1 MHAARKP
8 ENNLSS
14 AGLGQKGSNVTMEN
28 AITAVLTDLNRQR
41 IGIGMQMEKSTHA
54 ILKNYKDPEPSHQEV
69 PVGNYIA
76 DLCDPAAH
84 TITEIQTANF
94 GAMKDKLNAF
104 LKDYKVTIVHPIPHR
119 KTVCW
124 IDPSTGEVC
133 AENPSHFIG
142 SFYEVFRELAKIE
155 TFLTDPN
162 LVIEPLLLDLK
173 EYRMQD
179 GWGNNGKR
187 GSHRF
192 DRIPS
197 GIYDDLVL
205 AKPED
210 YTVFLPQGDLAK
222 ALPDPF
228 TTKDLERVVG
238 IHRKSLQYSSVL
250 RVLTTMGV
258 TERVGMTGSRAYQYR
273 IRIPNE
279 TGRDFCRSRT
289 RRLTGQSLIQQVS
302 QGE

>member
-1 MHAARKP
+1 MPKGKKAGSAPQPSGERRAGNTAA
-8 ENNLSS
+8 
-14 AGLGQKGSNVTMEN
+14 MET
-28 AITAVLTDLNRQR
+28 AITAVLTDLNRER

-54 ILKNYKDPEPSHQEV
+54 ILKNYKDPDLSHQEV

-76 DLCDPAAH
+76 DICDPKAR

-94 GAMKDKLNAF
+94 GAMREKLTAF
-104 LKDYKVTIVHPIPHR
+104 LEDYRVTIVHPIPHR

-142 SFYEVFRELAKIE
+142 SFYEVFRELARIE
-155 TFLTDPN
+155 TFLNRPN
-162 LVIEPLLLDLK
+162 LVIEPVLLDLK

-179 GWGNNGKR
+179 GWGTGGKR

-197 GIYDDLVL
+197 GIYEDLIL
-205 AKPED
+205 ERPED
-210 YTVFLPQGDLAK
+210 YAVFLPQGELAE

-228 TTKDLERVVG
+228 TTKDFEQVVG
-238 IHRKSLQYSSVL
+238 IHRKALQYSSVL
-250 RVLTTMGV
+250 RVLTTLGV
-258 TERVGMTGSRAYQYR
+258 TERVGVTKSRAYQYR

-279 TGRDFCRSRT
+279 TGRDFCRGK
-289 RRLTGQSLIQQVS
+289 RRKTV
-302 QGE
+302 

>member
-1 MHAARKP
+1 MHAAHNQGNALP
-8 ENNLSS
+8 SS
-14 AGLGQKGSNVTMEN
+14 ARCQEDASRTMEE
-28 AITAVLTDLNRQR
+28 AVTAVLTDFNRQR
-41 IGIGMQMEKSTHA
+41 TGIGMQMEKSTHA
-54 ILKNYKDPEPSHQEV
+54 ILKNYKDPDPSHQEV

-76 DLCDPAAH
+76 DLCNPATH

-94 GAMKDKLNAF
+94 GAMKEKLTAF
-104 LKDYKVTIVHPIPHR
+104 LKEYQVTIVHPIPHR

-124 IDPSTGEVC
+124 IDPSTGEIC
-133 AENPSHFIG
+133 AENSSHFIG

-155 TFLTDPN
+155 AFLTDPN
-162 LVIEPLLLDLK
+162 LVIEPILLDLK

-179 GWGNNGKR
+179 GWGNGGKR

-205 AKPED
+205 KKPED
-210 YTVFLPQGDLAK
+210 YAVFLPQGDLAS

-228 TTKDLERVVG
+228 TTKDLECAVG
-238 IHRKSLQYSSVL
+238 IHRKSLQYSGVL
-250 RVLTTMGV
+250 RVLTTLGV
-258 TERVGMTGSRAYQYR
+258 TERVGMTKSRAYQYR

-279 TGRDFCRSRT
+279 TGRDFCRSR
-289 RRLTGQSLIQQVS
+289 RRK
-302 QGE
+302 

>member
-1 MHAARKP
+1 MHAAHNQGNALP
-8 ENNLSS
+8 SS
-14 AGLGQKGSNVTMEN
+14 ARCQEDASRTMEE
-28 AITAVLTDLNRQR
+28 AVTAVLTDFNRQR
-41 IGIGMQMEKSTHA
+41 TGIGMQMEKSTHA
-54 ILKNYKDPEPSHQEV
+54 ILKNYKDPDPSHQEV

-94 GAMKDKLNAF
+94 GAMKEKLTAF
-104 LKDYKVTIVHPIPHR
+104 LKDYQVTIVHPIPHR

-124 IDPSTGEVC
+124 IDPSTGEIC
-133 AENPSHFIG
+133 AENSSHFIG

-155 TFLTDPN
+155 AFLTDPN
-162 LVIEPLLLDLK
+162 LVIEPILLDLK

-179 GWGNNGKR
+179 GWGNGGKR

-205 AKPED
+205 KKPED
-210 YTVFLPQGDLAK
+210 YAVFLPQGDLAS

-228 TTKDLERVVG
+228 TTKDLECVVG
-238 IHRKSLQYSSVL
+238 IHRKSLQYSGVL
-250 RVLTTMGV
+250 RVLTTLGV
-258 TERVGMTGSRAYQYR
+258 TERVGMTKSRAYQYR

-279 TGRDFCRSRT
+279 TGRDFCRSR
-289 RRLTGQSLIQQVS
+289 RRK
-302 QGE
+302 

>member
-1 MHAARKP
+1 MHAAHNQGNALP
-8 ENNLSS
+8 SS
-14 AGLGQKGSNVTMEN
+14 ARCQEDASRTMEE
-28 AITAVLTDLNRQR
+28 AVTAVLTDFNRQR
-41 IGIGMQMEKSTHA
+41 TGIGIQMEKSTHA
-54 ILKNYKDPEPSHQEV
+54 ILKNYKDPDPSHQEV

-94 GAMKDKLNAF
+94 GAMKEKLTAF
-104 LKDYKVTIVHPIPHR
+104 LKDYQVTIVHPIPHR

-124 IDPSTGEVC
+124 IDPSTGEIC
-133 AENPSHFIG
+133 AENSSHFIG

-155 TFLTDPN
+155 AFLTDPN
-162 LVIEPLLLDLK
+162 LVIEPILLDLK

-179 GWGNNGKR
+179 GWGNGGKR

-205 AKPED
+205 KKPED
-210 YTVFLPQGDLAK
+210 YAVFLPQGDLAS

-228 TTKDLERVVG
+228 TTKDLECAVG
-238 IHRKSLQYSSVL
+238 IHRKSLQYSGVL
-250 RVLTTMGV
+250 RVLTTLGV
-258 TERVGMTGSRAYQYR
+258 TERVGMTKSRAYQYR

-279 TGRDFCRSRT
+279 TGRDFCRSR
-289 RRLTGQSLIQQVS
+289 RRK
-302 QGE
+302 

>member
-1 MHAARKP
+1 MHAAHNQGNVLP
-8 ENNLSS
+8 SS
-14 AGLGQKGSNVTMEN
+14 ARCQEDASRTMEE
-28 AITAVLTDLNRQR
+28 AVTAVLTDLNRQR
-41 IGIGMQMEKSTHA
+41 NGIVMQMVKSTHA
-54 ILKNYKDPEPSHQEV
+54 ILKNYKDPDPSHQEV

-94 GAMKDKLNAF
+94 GAMKEKLTAF
-104 LKDYKVTIVHPIPHR
+104 LKDYQVTIVHPIPHR

-124 IDPSTGEVC
+124 IDPSTGEIC
-133 AENPSHFIG
+133 AENSSHFIG

-155 TFLTDPN
+155 AFLTDPN
-162 LVIEPLLLDLK
+162 LVIEPILLDLK

-179 GWGNNGKR
+179 GWGNGGKR

-205 AKPED
+205 KKPED
-210 YTVFLPQGDLAK
+210 YAVFLPQGDLAS

-228 TTKDLERVVG
+228 TTKDLECAVG
-238 IHRKSLQYSSVL
+238 IHRKSLQYSGVL
-250 RVLTTMGV
+250 RVLTTLGV
-258 TERVGMTGSRAYQYR
+258 TERVGMTKSRAYQYR

-279 TGRDFCRSRT
+279 TGRDFCRSR
-289 RRLTGQSLIQQVS
+289 RRK
-302 QGE
+302 

>member
-1 MHAARKP
+1 MRAAKNTGQIQLP
-8 ENNLSS
+8 LKEGKTANDAAMEKAVS
-14 AGLGQKGSNVTMEN
+14 A
-28 AITAVLTDLNRQR
+28 ILTGTDRQR

-54 ILKNYKDPEPSHQEV
+54 ILKNYKDPNPLHQEV

-76 DLCDPAAH
+76 DLCDPECH

-94 GAMKDKLNAF
+94 GAMKQKLTAF
-104 LKDYKVTIVHPIPHR
+104 LVDYRVTIVHPIPHR

-124 IDPSTGEVC
+124 IDPATGEIC

-142 SFYEVFRELAKIE
+142 SFYEVFRELTKIE
-155 TFLTDPN
+155 AFLRHPN
-162 LVIEPLLLDLK
+162 LVIEPILLDLK

-179 GWGNNGKR
+179 GWSSDGKR

-205 AKPED
+205 EKPED
-210 YTVFLPQGDLAK
+210 YAVFLPQGDLVR

-228 TTKDLERVVG
+228 TAKDLECVVG
-238 IHRKSLQYSSVL
+238 IHRKSLQYSGVL
-250 RVLTTMGV
+250 RVLTTLGV
-258 TERVGMTGSRAYQYR
+258 TERVGMTSRRAYQYR

-279 TGRDFCRSRT
+279 TGRDFCRGKR
-289 RRLTGQSLIQQVS
+289 IK
-302 QGE
+302 GE

>member
-1 MHAARKP
+1 MHAAHNQGNALP
-8 ENNLSS
+8 SS
-14 AGLGQKGSNVTMEN
+14 ARCQEDASRTMEE
-28 AITAVLTDLNRQR
+28 AVTAVLTDFNRQR
-41 IGIGMQMEKSTHA
+41 TGIGMQMEKSTHA
-54 ILKNYKDPEPSHQEV
+54 ILKNYKDPDPSHQEV

-76 DLCDPAAH
+76 DLCNPATH

-94 GAMKDKLNAF
+94 GAMKEKLTAF
-104 LKDYKVTIVHPIPHR
+104 LKEYQVTIVHPIPHR

-124 IDPSTGEVC
+124 IDPSTGEIC
-133 AENPSHFIG
+133 AENSSHFIG

-155 TFLTDPN
+155 AFLTDPN
-162 LVIEPLLLDLK
+162 LVIEPILLDLK

-179 GWGNNGKR
+179 GWGNGGKR

-205 AKPED
+205 KKPED
-210 YTVFLPQGDLAK
+210 YAVFLPQGELAS

-228 TTKDLERVVG
+228 TTKDLECAVG
-238 IHRKSLQYSSVL
+238 IHRKSLQYSGVL
-250 RVLTTMGV
+250 RVLTTLGV
-258 TERVGMTGSRAYQYR
+258 TERVGMTKSRAYQYR

-279 TGRDFCRSRT
+279 TGRDFCRSR
-289 RRLTGQSLIQQVS
+289 RRK
-302 QGE
+302 

>member
-1 MHAARKP
+1 MHAAHNQGNALP
-8 ENNLSS
+8 SS
-14 AGLGQKGSNVTMEN
+14 ARCQEDASRTMEE
-28 AITAVLTDLNRQR
+28 AVTAVLTDFNRQR
-41 IGIGMQMEKSTHA
+41 TGIGIQMEKSTHA
-54 ILKNYKDPEPSHQEV
+54 ILKNYKDPDPSHQEV

-94 GAMKDKLNAF
+94 GAMKEKLTAF
-104 LKDYKVTIVHPIPHR
+104 LKDYQVTIVHPIPHR

-124 IDPSTGEVC
+124 IDPSTGEIC

-155 TFLTDPN
+155 AFLTDPN
-162 LVIEPLLLDLK
+162 LVIEPILLDLK

-179 GWGNNGKR
+179 GWGNGGKR

-205 AKPED
+205 KKPED
-210 YTVFLPQGDLAK
+210 YAVFLPQGDLAS

-228 TTKDLERVVG
+228 TTKDLECAVG
-238 IHRKSLQYSSVL
+238 IHRKSLQYSGVL
-250 RVLTTMGV
+250 RVLTTLGV
-258 TERVGMTGSRAYQYR
+258 TERVGMTKSRAYQYR

-279 TGRDFCRSRT
+279 TGRDFCRSR
-289 RRLTGQSLIQQVS
+289 RRK
-302 QGE
+302 